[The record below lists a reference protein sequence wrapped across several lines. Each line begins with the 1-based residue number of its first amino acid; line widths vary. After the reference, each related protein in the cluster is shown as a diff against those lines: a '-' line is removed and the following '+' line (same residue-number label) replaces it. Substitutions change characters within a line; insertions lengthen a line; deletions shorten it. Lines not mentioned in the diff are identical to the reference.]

1 MARRGLLLVLLALL
15 ALPLLSQTKYVL
27 VIGLGKQ
34 EDRAWP
40 KINGDKDVPRVRQM
54 LRKGGYDKIISL
66 VNERATKRNILSAFN
81 TLVGKARPGDI
92 FYIHYSGHGQQV
104 ADPHH
109 DEPDGLDECWIP
121 YDAYK
126 KACARDRGERH
137 LSDDEV
143 NYYLGRLRDKVG
155 DRGKILVVIDACH
168 SGDATCG
175 DEGEEV
181 LRGVSEVFDATCHFA
196 EPIPRAVSR
205 RKERWITISACTSA
219 QSNAELRNP
228 VAGRLTYA
236 LWQILSD
243 QSSMSNA
250 ELERRIKRF
259 YQGIRSRVYQ
269 TPVITGEYKDQ
280 QRISDFLR

>member
-15 ALPLLSQTKYVL
+15 ALPLLSQTKYAL
-27 VIGLGKQ
+27 VIGLGTQ

-137 LSDDEV
+137 LSMMRSTTT
-143 NYYLGRLRDKVG
+143 LGD
-155 DRGKILVVIDACH
+155 C
-168 SGDATCG
+168 AT
-175 DEGEEV
+175 
-181 LRGVSEVFDATCHFA
+181 
-196 EPIPRAVSR
+196 
-205 RKERWITISACTSA
+205 RWAIEARSLSSSMLAIV
-219 QSNAELRNP
+219 EMLP
-228 VAGRLTYA
+228 VATKA
-236 LWQILSD
+236 
-243 QSSMSNA
+243 
-250 ELERRIKRF
+250 RRCC
-259 YQGIRSRVYQ
+259 VA
-269 TPVITGEYKDQ
+269 
-280 QRISDFLR
+280 

>member
-1 MARRGLLLVLLALL
+1 M
-15 ALPLLSQTKYVL
+15 
-27 VIGLGKQ
+27 
-34 EDRAWP
+34 
-40 KINGDKDVPRVRQM
+40 
-54 LRKGGYDKIISL
+54 
-66 VNERATKRNILSAFN
+66 
-81 TLVGKARPGDI
+81 
-92 FYIHYSGHGQQV
+92 
-104 ADPHH
+104 
-109 DEPDGLDECWIP
+109 
-121 YDAYK
+121 
-126 KACARDRGERH
+126 
-137 LSDDEV
+137 
-143 NYYLGRLRDKVG
+143 G

-259 YQGIRSRVYQ
+259 YQGIRSRFYQ

>member
-15 ALPLLSQTKYVL
+15 ALPLLSQTKYAL

-137 LSDDEV
+137 LSDD
-143 NYYLGRLRDKVG
+143 
-155 DRGKILVVIDACH
+155 
-168 SGDATCG
+168 
-175 DEGEEV
+175 
-181 LRGVSEVFDATCHFA
+181 
-196 EPIPRAVSR
+196 
-205 RKERWITISACTSA
+205 
-219 QSNAELRNP
+219 
-228 VAGRLTYA
+228 
-236 LWQILSD
+236 
-243 QSSMSNA
+243 
-250 ELERRIKRF
+250 
-259 YQGIRSRVYQ
+259 
-269 TPVITGEYKDQ
+269 
-280 QRISDFLR
+280 

>member
-15 ALPLLSQTKYVL
+15 ALPIFSQTKYAL

-126 KACARDRGERH
+126 KACARD
-137 LSDDEV
+137 
-143 NYYLGRLRDKVG
+143 
-155 DRGKILVVIDACH
+155 
-168 SGDATCG
+168 
-175 DEGEEV
+175 
-181 LRGVSEVFDATCHFA
+181 
-196 EPIPRAVSR
+196 
-205 RKERWITISACTSA
+205 
-219 QSNAELRNP
+219 
-228 VAGRLTYA
+228 
-236 LWQILSD
+236 
-243 QSSMSNA
+243 
-250 ELERRIKRF
+250 
-259 YQGIRSRVYQ
+259 
-269 TPVITGEYKDQ
+269 
-280 QRISDFLR
+280 

>member
-1 MARRGLLLVLLALL
+1 MPWSSDWESRRTVPGRKSTATRMCPVCGRCCARADTTRLYRWSMSA
-15 ALPLLSQTKYVL
+15 
-27 VIGLGKQ
+27 
-34 EDRAWP
+34 
-40 KINGDKDVPRVRQM
+40 PRSA
-54 LRKGGYDKIISL
+54 ISS
-66 VNERATKRNILSAFN
+66 RRSIR
-81 TLVGKARPGDI
+81 LVGKARPGDI

>member
-15 ALPLLSQTKYVL
+15 ALPLLSQTKYAL

-54 LRKGGYDKIISL
+54 LHKGGYDKIISL

-137 LSDDEV
+137 LSV
-143 NYYLGRLRDKVG
+143 
-155 DRGKILVVIDACH
+155 
-168 SGDATCG
+168 
-175 DEGEEV
+175 
-181 LRGVSEVFDATCHFA
+181 DATCHFA

>member
-15 ALPLLSQTKYVL
+15 ALPLLSQTKYAL

-137 LSDDEV
+137 LSAE
-143 NYYLGRLRDKVG
+143 LGR
-155 DRGKILVVIDACH
+155 
-168 SGDATCG
+168 
-175 DEGEEV
+175 
-181 LRGVSEVFDATCHFA
+181 VFTL
-196 EPIPRAVSR
+196 P
-205 RKERWITISACTSA
+205 
-219 QSNAELRNP
+219 
-228 VAGRLTYA
+228 
-236 LWQILSD
+236 
-243 QSSMSNA
+243 
-250 ELERRIKRF
+250 
-259 YQGIRSRVYQ
+259 
-269 TPVITGEYKDQ
+269 
-280 QRISDFLR
+280 FLRFSGLNGWFLSVYNFFFFVGLGSISV

>member
-15 ALPLLSQTKYVL
+15 ALPLLSQTKYAL

-168 SGDATCG
+168 
-175 DEGEEV
+175 
-181 LRGVSEVFDATCHFA
+181 
-196 EPIPRAVSR
+196 
-205 RKERWITISACTSA
+205 
-219 QSNAELRNP
+219 
-228 VAGRLTYA
+228 
-236 LWQILSD
+236 LS
-243 QSSMSNA
+243 
-250 ELERRIKRF
+250 LIH
-259 YQGIRSRVYQ
+259 I
-269 TPVITGEYKDQ
+269 
-280 QRISDFLR
+280 